1 MLFPMSI
8 CCDSPI
14 VEGAGP
20 EQQPA
25 TDRNLLVFF
34 GFGKAPGEV
43 KGQNDEER
51 NIPGIIPRD
60 RK

>member
-1 MLFPMSI
+1 MLFLMSI

-25 TDRNLLVFF
+25 RDRNPLVFF
-34 GFGKAPGEV
+34 GLGKAPDEV

-51 NIPGIIPRD
+51 NIPGTAPRD

>member
-1 MLFPMSI
+1 MSVW
-8 CCDSPI
+8 CDSPI

-25 TDRNLLVFF
+25 RDRNPLVFF
-34 GFGKAPGEV
+34 GFGKASDEV

-51 NIPGIIPRD
+51 NIPRIKPTD